1 MTITMKPFPLLLVLP
16 LLSLQLSG
24 KEVDFA
30 REVLPVLS
38 NKCFVCHGPDTKKKD
53 LLRLDSFEGAT
64 RDLGGYHAIDV
75 ASLNDS
81 EILARI
87 HDKEDPMPPEK
98 AEKKL
103 TEQERDLISR
113 WVKGGGKYAKH
124 WAFVKPERP
133 QAKGKAIDYFVGTQL
148 RAAGKDFAPEA
159 ESAVL
164 ARRVSLTLTGL
175 PPEPKQLEAF
185 LADDKA
191 GAYER
196 FVDELLA
203 SSRFGEHQ
211 ARYWLDAVRYGD
223 THGLHLDNKRGI
235 YPYRDWVVRA
245 FNENLPLDQFITWQ
259 LAGDLLPESTLAQ
272 RVATGFVRMNP
283 STAEG
288 GAIPAEFQAKNNFD
302 RVENMGTSMLGLSL
316 ICARCHTHKYDPV
329 LQTEYFQLLAFFN
342 STAEG
347 PMDGNRYEYAP
358 NLKAPSDQKAW
369 KEWEAMKAEQAIILK
384 ELGHGKNPAS
394 NPDPTY
400 PVTNLT
406 YKFYHGTWGKMPDF
420 SKLKPKKEGKLP
432 SGRFDLS
439 VRDRDDGFGLVFN
452 GDFHCPVDGEYVFA
466 TSSDDG
472 SQLFIDGKKVVDNDG
487 LHGEVTREGKVL
499 LKAGKRR
506 LEVRFF
512 EKTGDESLKVSW
524 KMPSGAEQVAAKAN
538 PMSEL
543 QKKAADLAN
552 RITQAEKK
560 FTITLV
566 AKELPKP
573 RVTKLLHRGEYDQ
586 PTGEPLQPG
595 IPAALGFLPKD
606 APANRL
612 GLAKWLVSPEQPLVS
627 RVLVNR
633 IWQRTFGEG
642 IVRTPAD
649 FGLQGEH
656 PTHPQLLD
664 WLAVELRENGWNLKG
679 MLRSMVTSRSFK
691 QSSAR
696 RADLSDPEN
705 RLWGRGPSHRLDAE
719 VLRDIALWSSGLLD
733 PFMGGEGVKPYQ
745 PAGMWKALMHPGSNT
760 KNYVAD
766 KGERLYRRSLYV
778 YWKRTSPH
786 PMMTLFDAPSRESS
800 CVQRSRT
807 STPTQSLALL
817 NEIQRVETARKLA
830 ERLVRQ
836 AKDDDARLN
845 HLFTLLASRA
855 PSDVERAACAKLL
868 RLMRDRYLEAEGDAL
883 ALLSVGDIPRDP
895 KLKAAEVAAWTQL
908 AVIVLAS
915 DAALFIY

>member
-1 MTITMKPFPLLLVLP
+1 MTITMKPLPTVFVLASLTP
-16 LLSLQLSG
+16 LLSA

-38 NKCFVCHGPDTKKKD
+38 NKCFICHGPDAKKKD
-53 LLRLDSFEGAT
+53 VLRLDSFEGAS
-64 RDLGGYHAIDV
+64 RDLGGYRAIDV
-75 ASLNDS
+75 ASLKDS
-81 EILARI
+81 EILARL
-87 HDKEDPMPPEK
+87 HDADDPMPPGK

-103 TEQERDLISR
+103 TEEERDLLTR
-113 WVKGGGKYAKH
+113 WVKEGGGYAQH
-124 WAFVKPERP
+124 WAFVKP
-133 QAKGKAIDYFVGTQL
+133 KKSKAEGNAVDYFVGAKL
-148 RAAGKDFAPEA
+148 KESGKDFSPEA
-159 ESAVL
+159 ERAVL
-164 ARRVSLTLTGL
+164 ARRASLTLTGL
-175 PPEPKQLEAF
+175 PPEPKQLEAY
-185 LADDKA
+185 LADKRS
-191 GAYER
+191 GAYEH
-196 FVDELLA
+196 FVEDLLA
-203 SSRFGEHQ
+203 SPRFGEHQ
-211 ARYWLDAVRYGD
+211 ARYWLDTVRYGD

-245 FNENLPLDQFITWQ
+245 LNENLPLDQFITWQ
-259 LAGDLLPESTLAQ
+259 LAGDLLPDPTLAQ

-302 RVENMGTSMLGLSL
+302 RVENLGTSMLGLSL

-347 PMDGNRYEYAP
+347 AMDGNRYEYAP
-358 NLKAPSDQKAW
+358 NVRAPSDQASW
-369 KEWEAMKAEQAIILK
+369 KEWEEMKAEQAMILK
-384 ELGHGKNPAS
+384 KLGKGKKPAS
-394 NPDPTY
+394 IPDPAH

-406 YKFYHGTWGKMPDF
+406 YRFYHGTWGKMPDF
-420 SKLKPKKEGKLP
+420 SKLKPRKEGKLP

-439 VRDRDDGFGLVFN
+439 ARDRDDGFGFVFN

-543 QKKAADLAN
+543 QKKATDLAN

-560 FTITLV
+560 FTTTLV

-586 PTGEPLQPG
+586 PQGEPLQPG
-595 IPAALGFLPKD
+595 VPSALGILPKD

-612 GLAKWLVSPEQPLVS
+612 GLAQWLVSPEQPLVA

-633 IWQRTFGEG
+633 IWQRTFGHG

-649 FGLQGEH
+649 FGLQGQQ
-656 PTHPQLLD
+656 PTHSELLD
-664 WLAVELRENGWNLKG
+664 WLAVELQEGWNLKK
-679 MLRSMVTSRSFK
+679 MLRLLVTSRAFK
-691 QSSAR
+691 QKSSH
-696 RADLSDPEN
+696 RADLPDLGN
-705 RLWGRGPSHRLDAE
+705 LLYGRGPSYRLDAE
-719 VLRDIALWSSGLLD
+719 VLRDVALWSSGLLD
-733 PFMGGEGVKPYQ
+733 PTMGGEGVKPYQ
-745 PAGMWKALMHPGSNT
+745 PPGMWKELMHPGSNT
-760 KNYVAD
+760 KNYMAD
-766 KGERLYRRSLYV
+766 KGNRLYRRSLYV

-786 PMMTLFDAPSRESS
+786 PMMTLFDAPSRETS
-800 CVQRSRT
+800 CVRRSRT
-807 STPTQSLALL
+807 NTPLQSLALL
-817 NEIQRVETARKLA
+817 NEPQRVEASRKLA
-830 ERLVRQ
+830 ERLL
-836 AKDDDARLN
+836 KEKKNDNARLDL
-845 HLFTLLASRA
+845 LFSLVASRE
-855 PSDVERAACAKLL
+855 PSDVERAACLNLL
-868 RLMRDRYLEAEGDAL
+868 QSRRARYGENPKDADMLLTVGDA
-883 ALLSVGDIPRDP
+883 PRDAT
-895 KLKAAEVAAWTQL
+895 LSAVESAVWSQVAGT
-908 AVIVLAS
+908 VLAS
-915 DAALFIY
+915 DLAILLY